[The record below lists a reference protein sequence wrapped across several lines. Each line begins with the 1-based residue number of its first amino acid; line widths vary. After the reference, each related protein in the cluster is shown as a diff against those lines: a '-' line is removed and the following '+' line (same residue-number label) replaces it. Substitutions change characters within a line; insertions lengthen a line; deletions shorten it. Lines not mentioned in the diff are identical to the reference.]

1 MIVMG
6 LRRLELELGSKSNL
20 LELGLG
26 RGVSWSR
33 YFFIL
38 QNTVLFLFFKAFAW
52 FENESIGQVDNG

>member
-38 QNTVLFLFFKAFAW
+38 QNTVLFFIFYFLRLLLGSKIRV
-52 FENESIGQVDNG
+52 SDNG